1 MKLLLLFK
9 TKAEAKPCVCGDA
22 ITAGLKLHLVT
33 RIYYYTALGLTEMVV
48 LLSSMYRCQKMLI
61 CQAACSQSLASENIS
76 TCRQNQSWFLQ
87 SSRQYQRST
96 ASVQYQDEH
105 GHALCICPIQKYYLP
120 TSLLSSQLSCW
131 KR

>member
-9 TKAEAKPCVCGDA
+9 TKAEAVRVWRCHYSWLEAPSCDKN
-22 ITAGLKLHLVT
+22 LLLHCT
-33 RIYYYTALGLTEMVV
+33 GFNRNGGT
-48 LLSSMYRCQKMLI
+48 LSSMYQCQKMLI

-76 TCRQNQSWFLQ
+76 ICRQNQSWFLQ